1 MAGYVDIHAH
11 LLPGIDDGPDDLEQ
25 ALSMART
32 AVDCGIET
40 LVATPHLRADF
51 PGVHIQELAG
61 RAEEL
66 RAHLAQ
72 HQIALNV
79 VQAAEV
85 SLVWALEASPEDLVK
100 ATFGGEGQDMLIET
114 PGQVTMIEQL
124 LYQLRVHGLR
134 ITLGHPERSP
144 DFQRDPEQLRR
155 LVDQGVLLQ
164 VNADSLLGHWRGGAR
179 TLAEWLCREELA
191 HAIAS
196 DGHRG
201 RRWRPVALLP
211 EGVSLVAELVGEA
224 RANWM
229 ASDAPNAIVS
239 GQPLPPAPE
248 IEARPR
254 RRRRFLGTR

>member
-1 MAGYVDIHAH
+1 MAGYVDIHSH

-32 AVDCGIET
+32 AVECGIDT
-40 LVATPHLRADF
+40 LAATPHLRADF
-51 PGVHIQELAG
+51 PGVHIGELADRATAL
-61 RAEEL
+61 RAE
-66 RAHLAQ
+66 LARKE
-72 HQIALNV
+72 IPLNV

-85 SLVWALEASPEDLVK
+85 SLVWALEASPEDLVR
-100 ATFGGEGQDMLIET
+100 ATFGGQGQDMLVET

-124 LYQLRVHGLR
+124 LYQLRLHGLR
-134 ITLGHPERSP
+134 VTLGHPERSLE
-144 DFQRDPEQLRR
+144 FQRDPEQLRR
-155 LVDQGVLLQ
+155 VVDQGVLLQ

-179 TLAEWLCREELA
+179 SLAEWLCREGLA

-211 EGVSLVAELVGEA
+211 EAVQLAAELVGEA
-224 RANWM
+224 RATWL
-229 ASDAPNAIVS
+229 ASEAPAAIVA
-239 GQPLPPAPE
+239 GRPLPPAPE

-254 RRRRFLGTR
+254 RRRRFLGIG

>member
-1 MAGYVDIHAH
+1 MAGFVDIHSH

-25 ALSMART
+25 ALAMARA
-32 AVDCGIET
+32 AVECGIET
-40 LVATPHLRADF
+40 LAATPHLRADF
-51 PGVHIQELAG
+51 PDVHVAELAD
-61 RAEEL
+61 RAEGLRGEL
-66 RAHLAQ
+66 ARHE
-72 HQIALNV
+72 IPLNV

-85 SLVWALEASPEDLVK
+85 SLVWALEASPEDLAR
-100 ATFGGEGQDMLIET
+100 ATFNGQGKDMLVET

-124 LYQLRVHGLR
+124 LYQLRLHGLR

-144 DFQRDPEQLRR
+144 EFQRDPEPLRR

-164 VNADSLLGHWRGGAR
+164 VNADSMLGHWRGGAR
-179 TLAEWLCREELA
+179 ELAEWLCTEGLA

-211 EGVSLVAELVGEA
+211 EAVRAAAELAGEA
-224 RANWM
+224 RASWM
-229 ASDAPNAIVS
+229 ASAAPAAIVS

-254 RRRRFLGTR
+254 RRRRFLGIG